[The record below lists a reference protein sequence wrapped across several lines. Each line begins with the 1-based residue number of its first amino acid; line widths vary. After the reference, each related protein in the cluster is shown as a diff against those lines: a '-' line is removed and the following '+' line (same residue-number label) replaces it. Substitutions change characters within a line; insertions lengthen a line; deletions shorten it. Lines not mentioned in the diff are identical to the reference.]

1 MEENNMEN
9 NSEIDESILAGVEEQ
24 LNSKETPYVE
34 EVFNK
39 LIKLGLSSKKAKIK
53 IGKKLTTEV
62 NTILE
67 SKEKFNVERHKKM
80 LDEIVEESN
89 SRL

>member
-39 LIKLGLSSKKAKIK
+39 LIKLGFSSKKAKIK
-53 IGKKLTTEV
+53 IGEKLTIEV

-67 SKEKFNVERHKKM
+67 SKEKFNIERYKKM
-80 LDEIVEESN
+80 LDEIVEESV
-89 SRL
+89 

>member
-1 MEENNMEN
+1 M
-9 NSEIDESILAGVEEQ
+9 EEQ
-24 LNSKETPYVE
+24 LNSEETPYVE

>member
-1 MEENNMEN
+1 
-9 NSEIDESILAGVEEQ
+9 VEEQ
-24 LNSKETPYVE
+24 LNSEETPYVE